1 MGGAAVRSGCL
12 PVNYIRSAAGGR
24 RNPGSGLDRIFPSTP
39 ILQIR
44 FSILP
49 NNYRRGATAGAV
61 PGCYTY
67 LFAACESLT
76 ELPMNIA
83 ESIRIALRSLWA
95 NKLRSVL
102 TLLGVVI
109 GVAAVIAVVTF
120 VSGINDYVAKKI
132 FNLGA
137 DVFIV
142 SKMSPVETNVDHFLE
157 AEKRKNLDLDDYQAV
172 LAACRHCDY
181 VGALINTSG
190 KVKHNEQ
197 SISDTNIQGIT
208 PSVATI
214 VDTDLTYGR
223 MVNETDL
230 NNHLQVAVVGTDIV
244 DQLLGGTDP
253 LGQEI
258 RIDGW
263 TYRVI
268 GVGKKKGKTLGQ
280 SADNYVLI
288 PITVYLKEY
297 GAHKNSIGIW
307 GKATATGAPLN
318 EAIDEAR
325 AGLRVHRHDR
335 PGADDSFEIETNES
349 LLGIWSGLS
358 NTFFMA
364 TIGIAAVSLVV
375 GGIVI
380 MNIMLVSVTERT
392 REIGIRKALGARRDD
407 VLLQFLIEAL
417 VLALVGGM
425 LGVLSGVGFAEV
437 VTAIIGMPSSIKL
450 WAVAAGLFVAASVGV
465 FFGVYPARKAARLDP
480 IAALRFEM

>member
-1 MGGAAVRSGCL
+1 MH
-12 PVNYIRSAAGGR
+12 I
-24 RNPGSGLDRIFPSTP
+24 I
-39 ILQIR
+39 
-44 FSILP
+44 
-49 NNYRRGATAGAV
+49 
-61 PGCYTY
+61 
-67 LFAACESLT
+67 
-76 ELPMNIA
+76 

-109 GVAAVIAVVTF
+109 GIASVIAVVTF

-142 SKMSPVETNVDHFLE
+142 SKMSAVETNPDHFLE
-157 AEKRKNLDLDDYQAV
+157 AEKRKNLVLEDYEAV
-172 LAACRHCDY
+172 QEACRHCDS
-181 VGALINTSG
+181 VGALMSGSG
-190 KVKHNEQ
+190 KVKHEEQ
-197 SISDTNIQGIT
+197 SIENTTIQGLT
-208 PSVATI
+208 PSMATI
-214 VDTDLTYGR
+214 LDTDLTAGR
-223 MVNETDL
+223 MVNETDM

-244 DQLLGGTDP
+244 EHLLGSADP

-258 RIDGW
+258 RVDGW
-263 TYRVI
+263 TYQVI

-280 SADNYVLI
+280 SADNYVMM
-288 PITVYLKEY
+288 PITVYLKKY
-297 GAHKNSIGIW
+297 GSHNTSIEIW
-307 GKATATGAPLN
+307 GKAAATGAPLN
-318 EAIDEAR
+318 QAIDEAR
-325 AGLRVHRHDR
+325 VAMRSHRHDR
-335 PGADDSFEIETNES
+335 PGAEDSFEIETNAS

-364 TIGIAAVSLVV
+364 TIGIAGVSLVV

-417 VLALVGGM
+417 ILSLIGGAIGVIT
-425 LGVLSGVGFAEV
+425 GVLFAEV
-437 VTAIIGMPSSIKL
+437 VTALIGMPSSIKL
-450 WAVAAGLFVAASVGV
+450 WAVFSGLLVAATVGV

-480 IAALRFEM
+480 IVALRFEM